1 MLEEVRN
8 QLFELQDLKY
18 QQFHSKLCPG
28 VDNII
33 GVRTPD
39 IRKITKDL
47 LKSDYISYIKFV
59 DKKYYEE
66 IMIEG
71 LLIALSKI
79 NITDKIGYLDKFIP
93 KINCWAITD
102 ICSASFKLN
111 QNEKEIIWAYLLKY
125 KDSCKEYELRFM
137 IVMWM
142 NHYLI
147 NEYWDLVFEYIDK
160 IKSEYYYVKMAIAW
174 LISVAYVKDSNKTL
188 NYLKNNN
195 LDTWTYNKSLQKII
209 ESNRVSKEEK
219 IKIKA
224 MKKRIK

>member
-1 MLEEVRN
+1 
-8 QLFELQDLKY
+8 
-18 QQFHSKLCPG
+18 
-28 VDNII
+28 
-33 GVRTPD
+33 
-39 IRKITKDL
+39 
-47 LKSDYISYIKFV
+47 
-59 DKKYYEE
+59 
-66 IMIEG
+66 
-71 LLIALSKI
+71 
-79 NITDKIGYLDKFIP
+79 
-93 KINCWAITD
+93 
-102 ICSASFKLN
+102 
-111 QNEKEIIWAYLLKY
+111 
-125 KDSCKEYELRFM
+125 M